1 MQKILRLIQEN
12 QSITTHQHL
21 EQTLL
26 KLNNLIDHEYFLFG
40 LSLQT
45 SLTKS
50 ETLITDNY
58 PLSWRQQYDESEFML
73 IDPIVAY
80 SMNNFLPIQW
90 SQMRAQNPHSRVIFE
105 EARINGLKEGF
116 SIPVHG
122 LRGEFG
128 MLSFATSD
136 AHHYTLNAQAIQT
149 SQLII
154 PLLSQ
159 NINNIAH
166 CHKEAQPKASLT
178 ARERQCLSW
187 AAEGKSA
194 WEIAQIINTSERT
207 VKFHL
212 ANACKKLGAT
222 NRYQAITKA
231 ILGHYIHPYL

>member
-12 QSITTHQHL
+12 QSSTTHQHL

-90 SQMRAQNPHSRVIFE
+90 SQMRAQNPH
-105 EARINGLKEGF
+105 
-116 SIPVHG
+116 
-122 LRGEFG
+122 
-128 MLSFATSD
+128 
-136 AHHYTLNAQAIQT
+136 
-149 SQLII
+149 
-154 PLLSQ
+154 
-159 NINNIAH
+159 
-166 CHKEAQPKASLT
+166 
-178 ARERQCLSW
+178 
-187 AAEGKSA
+187 
-194 WEIAQIINTSERT
+194 
-207 VKFHL
+207 
-212 ANACKKLGAT
+212 
-222 NRYQAITKA
+222 
-231 ILGHYIHPYL
+231 